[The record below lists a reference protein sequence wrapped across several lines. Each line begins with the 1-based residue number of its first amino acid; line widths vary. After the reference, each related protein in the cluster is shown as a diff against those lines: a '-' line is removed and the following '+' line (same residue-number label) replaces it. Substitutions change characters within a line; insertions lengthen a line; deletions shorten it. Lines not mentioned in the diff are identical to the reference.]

1 VGRRSNHQRQMR
13 RDRGERAFL
22 FTHDLATA
30 LAELDR
36 DEWQTALS
44 MKGGDT
50 AAAAAMCGI
59 ADVPRNARALWGR
72 SAEEAR
78 STYRRWQKRRGK

>member
-1 VGRRSNHQRQMR
+1 MR

-22 FTHDLATA
+22 FTHDLVTC
-30 LAELDR
+30 LAEIDR
-36 DEWQTALS
+36 DDWQTALS
-44 MKGGDT
+44 INGGDT
-50 AAAAAMCGI
+50 AAAAGMCGV

-78 STYRRWQKRRGK
+78 STYRRWQKSRGK